1 MPKQRSRPAKSL
13 RAAPGVRPESRKA
26 NKQQRRQRGMT
37 LYSSPRAVMPSEFDT
52 TFRYLI
58 QYVVTTNG
66 ALLANIRFTT
76 NAYDVDP
83 VLAST
88 AMAGFTELA
97 ALYARFRTLRMSYK
111 FTACNQEA
119 FPVSVIHGFSNVVIT
134 SAALG
139 LNYAENPMM
148 SSHMLGP
155 LTGQGRA
162 VYRNSASIQDIS
174 GTAQA
179 LYDDLY
185 TGSTT
190 SSTLASAGTCHCYFG
205 VISNTNLT
213 AAGVLVTAE
222 IDLRVRLYRPTFIIS

>member
-13 RAAPGVRPESRKA
+13 RAAPGNRPESRKTI
-26 NKQQRRQRGMT
+26 KSRRQQGMT
-37 LYSSPRAVMPSEFDT
+37 LYSSPRRIMPVEFDT
-52 TFRYLI
+52 TFTYLV

-83 VLAST
+83 TLAST
-88 AMAGFTELA
+88 AMAGFSELA
-97 ALYARFRTLRMSYK
+97 ALYARFRTLHMSYK
-111 FTACNQEA
+111 FTAYNQEA
-119 FPVSVIHGFSNVVIT
+119 FPVSILHGFSCVVIS

-139 LNYAENPMM
+139 LNYAENPLM

-162 VYRNSASIQDIS
+162 VYRKSASVQEIS
-174 GTAQA
+174 GTAQS

-205 VISNTNLT
+205 VVSNANLT

-222 IDLRVRLYRPTFIIS
+222 ISLRVRLYRPTFIIS